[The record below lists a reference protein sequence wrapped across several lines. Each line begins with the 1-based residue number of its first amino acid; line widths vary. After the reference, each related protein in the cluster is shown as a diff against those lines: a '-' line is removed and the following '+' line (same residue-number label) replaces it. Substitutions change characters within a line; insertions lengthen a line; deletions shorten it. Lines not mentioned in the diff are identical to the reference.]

1 MRPSLLR
8 RERMKHSLPRLIV
21 MILALAA
28 PAFAEGLELPVEG
41 LETRVDFWKKVFTQY
56 GKDDIVIHD
65 RIRVNLIY
73 DVADESNVSSKLST
87 VENGLK
93 EILANVDSP
102 DALSPT
108 AKQLHDAIVADGLTP
123 SAAVV
128 DQLIENI
135 HTQRGI

>member
-73 DVADESNVSSKLST
+73 DVADESNVDSKVSA
-87 VENGLK
+87 VEKGLK
-93 EILANVDSP
+93 EIASNLDSP
-102 DALSPT
+102 EALSLN
-108 AKQLHDAIVADGLTP
+108 AKQFRDAIIA
-123 SAAVV
+123 
-128 DQLIENI
+128 
-135 HTQRGI
+135 